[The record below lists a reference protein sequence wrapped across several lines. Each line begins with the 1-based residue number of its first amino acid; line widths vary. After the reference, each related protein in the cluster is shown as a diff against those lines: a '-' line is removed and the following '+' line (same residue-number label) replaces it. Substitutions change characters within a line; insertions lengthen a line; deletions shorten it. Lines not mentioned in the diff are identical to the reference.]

1 MKNSYWD
8 YFSETSIITDNVNTR
23 YGIYYSCKINESIKF
38 RNICSWNLFVSSL
51 MRFTANFKIHNVTV
65 KNKYEVLFIL
75 LMFNN
80 MIVEEESKLRT
91 GAIF

>member
-1 MKNSYWD
+1 MKNPSWD
-8 YFSETSIITDNVNTR
+8 YFSETSIITNNVNTT
-23 YGIYYSCKINESIKF
+23 YGIYYSRKINENIKF

-51 MRFTANFKIHNVTV
+51 MRFTANFEIHNVTV
-65 KNKYEVLFIL
+65 KNKYKVLFIL

-80 MIVEEESKLRT
+80 MFVEEESKLRT